1 MISRVTPHLVD
12 LTYEASLRSFWRK
25 GALRRFLRSCTI
37 SDNFIAS
44 WGEQESKRNFLD
56 RIFEALQKSSD
67 REAVILR
74 LAEALS
80 EQQAFPDLE
89 GWEDSAEKLADAHR
103 AVENLKSYLAEQQR
117 ELEERQNQVEARTR
131 FAKVQSVTRRTQLRL
146 EELSSCLNNLVFEL
160 GTQEGGYKFQDWFYD
175 LMDFFDISSRRP
187 YWQDGRQ
194 IDGSITLKDTTY
206 LVELKFT
213 ATQAD
218 VTEVDSFIRK
228 VTTKADNTMGVFVS
242 MSGFSSVAIAE
253 ASKEKSPILLF
264 DHSHTYYVLGGRM
277 SFPDLVD
284 RVRRHAS
291 QTGKAFLDVNHFSG

>member
-1 MISRVTPHLVD
+1 MRGLLHRGESRSP
-12 LTYEASLRSFWRK
+12 S
-25 GALRRFLRSCTI
+25 G
-37 SDNFIAS
+37 
-44 WGEQESKRNFLD
+44 NFLD
-56 RIFEALQKSSD
+56 QVFEALPHSS

-74 LAEALS
+74 LAQALS

-89 GWEDSAEKLADAHR
+89 GWEDSAEKLADANR
-103 AVENLKSYLAEQQR
+103 AMANLRYLAEQQR
-117 ELEERQNQVEARTR
+117 DIDERQHQVEARKR
-131 FAKVQSVTRRTQLRL
+131 FADAQSTTRKTQLRL
-146 EELSSCLNNLVFEL
+146 EELSSRLNSLVSEL

-175 LMDFFDISSRRP
+175 LMDFFDIPSRRP
-187 YWQDGRQ
+187 YWQAGRQ

-253 ASKEKSPILLF
+253 ASKDKSPILLF
-264 DHSHTYYVLGGRM
+264 EHSHVHYVLGG
-277 SFPDLVD
+277 SNGFPGFGTSGQKACLSD
-284 RVRRHAS
+284 RKSVPGGESLQWLTR
-291 QTGKAFLDVNHFSG
+291 N

>member
-1 MISRVTPHLVD
+1 MISRVTPHLID
-12 LTYEASLRSFWRK
+12 LTYEAALRSFWRK
-25 GALRRFLRSCTI
+25 DALRRFLRSCDI
-37 SDNFIAS
+37 SETFIAS
-44 WGEQESKRNFLD
+44 WGDQESKRNFLD
-56 RIFEALQKSSD
+56 RVFEALQKSSS
-67 REAVILR
+67 RETAIIR
-74 LAEALS
+74 LAQGLS
-80 EQQAFPDLE
+80 EQHAFPDLA

-103 AVENLKSYLAEQQR
+103 AVTNLKSYIAEQQR
-117 ELEERQNQVEARTR
+117 ELDERQHQMEARKR
-131 FAKVQSVTRRTQLRL
+131 FAQAHSVTRKTQLRL
-146 EELSSCLNNLVFEL
+146 EELSTRLNNLVSEL

-175 LMDFFDISSRRP
+175 LMDFFDVPSRRP

-264 DHSHTYYVLGGRM
+264 EHSHVYYVLGGSL

-284 RVRRHAS
+284 RIRRHAS
-291 QTGKAFLDVNHFSG
+291 QTGKAFLEVSHFSG

>member
-1 MISRVTPHLVD
+1 MISRVTPHLID
-12 LTYEASLRSFWRK
+12 LTYEALLRSFWRK
-25 GALRRFLRSCTI
+25 DALRRFLRNCGI
-37 SDNFIAS
+37 SERFIAS

-56 RIFEALQKSSD
+56 RVFEALQKSSS

-74 LAEALS
+74 LAQALS
-80 EQQAFPDLE
+80 EQQAFPDLA

-103 AVENLKSYLAEQQR
+103 AVANLKSYLAEQQR
-117 ELEERQNQVEARTR
+117 ELDEREHQMKARKRFTEA
-131 FAKVQSVTRRTQLRL
+131 QSVTRKTQLRL
-146 EELSSCLNNLVFEL
+146 EELSSQLNSLVSEL

-175 LMDFFDISSRRP
+175 QLDFFDIPSRRP
-187 YWQDGRQ
+187 YWHAGRQ

-228 VTTKADNTMGVFVS
+228 VTTKADNTMGIFVS
-242 MSGFSSVAIAE
+242 MPGFSSVAIAE

-264 DHSHTYYVLGGRM
+264 EHTHIYYVLGGSM
-277 SFPDLVD
+277 SFPELVD

-291 QTGKAFLDVNHFSG
+291 QTGKAFLEVSHFNG